1 VELAHAKQYE
11 QAIDFLKETS
21 LKQVSRIGELEAAV
35 KQAVAKEQD
44 MQLQLGLK
52 QTKME
57 LYQGQIQ
64 EL

>member
-1 VELAHAKQYE
+1 MELAHAKQYE

-21 LKQVSRIGELEAAV
+21 LKQVSRIGELEVAV